1 MELYSQKFKQA
12 VKQVLESSKLMLA
25 VVHASAKD
33 LLITQAKEREDAEI
47 LTVTLSN
54 RDSLPQLLT
63 NQVIASLNR

>member
-1 MELYSQKFKQA
+1 
-12 VKQVLESSKLMLA
+12 MLA

-33 LLITQAKEREDAEI
+33 LLITQAKEREDTEI

-63 NQVIASLNR
+63 NQAIAALNR